1 MELIGIKHIH
11 TQTQSKFGLIQ
22 RLFSSSKKHTQL
34 YAQKTEVLGSYLLVF
49 IKCKNHKEKNTFL
62 ELSDWAHTH
71 IHKEV
76 EVKELREEI
85 YRTGVKVKL
94 PQKGGLS
101 FSFLS
106 HWHP

>member
-11 TQTQSKFGLIQ
+11 KQTQSKFGIIL

-34 YAQKTEVLGSYLLVF
+34 YAQKTEVLGSYLVVF
-49 IKCKNHKEKNTFL
+49 IKCKNHKQKNTFL

-71 IHKEV
+71 THKEV
-76 EVKELREEI
+76 KVKEFEEEI

-94 PQKGGLS
+94 PQKVGLS
-101 FSFLS
+101 FFFLS